1 VTSRRSAQRGDAVYK
16 VLVVQ
21 PLHAVALALLDA
33 RDDVEYMVVTDV
45 SESNLLAH
53 VGEADALTLR
63 DAPLPISVVRAGT
76 RLRVIS
82 RHGVGYDNVPIDTC
96 TALGIPVTLVGP
108 VNAVSVAEHTMML
121 MLAAARV
128 AIELDSSTR
137 RGDFAVRGRVRGVEL
152 KGRTLLLVGYGRI
165 GQEVAARAAAFGMRI
180 VAVDPYVTP
189 GDHAGVEFAADLDG
203 ALVEADVVSLHV
215 PLTDETRNLID
226 RRRIGLMRTGAILV
240 NASRGGT
247 VDEAA
252 LLDSIRA
259 GHLHGAGID
268 TFASEPLPADS
279 PLLAERRIV
288 LSPHAAAL
296 TEEALI
302 AMGVATVN
310 NALAALD
317 GRLDPE
323 LVVNRSVLAS
333 VG

>member
-1 VTSRRSAQRGDAVYK
+1 MA
-16 VLVVQ
+16 
-21 PLHAVALALLDA
+21 
-33 RDDVEYMVVTDV
+33 
-45 SESNLLAH
+45 
-53 VGEADALTLR
+53 
-63 DAPLPISVVRAGT
+63 
-76 RLRVIS
+76 
-82 RHGVGYDNVPIDTC
+82 
-96 TALGIPVTLVGP
+96 
-108 VNAVSVAEHTMML
+108 
-121 MLAAARV
+121 
-128 AIELDSSTR
+128 
-137 RGDFAVRGRVRGVEL
+137 
-152 KGRTLLLVGYGRI
+152 
-165 GQEVAARAAAFGMRI
+165 
-180 VAVDPYVTP
+180 
-189 GDHAGVEFAADLDG
+189 

-226 RRRIGLMRTGAILV
+226 RRRIGLMRAGAILV

-317 GRLDPE
+317 GRLDPA